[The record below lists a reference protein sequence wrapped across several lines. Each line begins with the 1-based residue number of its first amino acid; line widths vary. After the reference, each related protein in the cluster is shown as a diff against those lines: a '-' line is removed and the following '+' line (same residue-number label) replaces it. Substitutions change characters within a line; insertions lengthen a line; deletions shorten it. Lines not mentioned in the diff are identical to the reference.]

1 MYTCIH
7 VTHKSVSVCVMH
19 CDAAAQGDTY
29 ICKFVCMYMCDTL
42 GCACVCNFVE
52 NIVATQRAAVLQLKG
67 YICIYIYTC
76 MYTHIYIYTCHTQ
89 GCVYDARVCVC
100 IYTCHTR
107 VCVWREY
114 IFIYICIYT
123 YIYIGYICI
132 YIYTCMYIYIYTCH
146 TQGCACVYDADWR
159 MFGNSCKAP

>member
-52 NIVATQRAAVLQLKG
+52 NIVATQRTAVLQLKG
-67 YICIYIYTC
+67 YICIYIYIHVCIHT
-76 MYTHIYIYTCHTQ
+76 YIYIRVTHKGVCMTRGCVYVYIHVTQ
-89 GCVYDARVCVC
+89 RCVYDAN
-100 IYTCHTR
+100 IYL
-107 VCVWREY
+107 Y
-114 IFIYICIYT
+114 IYVYIHIYI
-123 YIYIGYICI
+123 
-132 YIYTCMYIYIYTCH
+132 
-146 TQGCACVYDADWR
+146 
-159 MFGNSCKAP
+159 